1 MELQCEEESQY
12 SQKHDRERARVEV
25 QSAGKSYPSS
35 DRLQDAGQ
43 GVVLELEKLRRLTVH
58 LETIGVVVE
67 FHRTHKVTPAGH
79 HIGEL
84 GGEQAS
90 VTLQSHRWPE
100 ALILRSAVA
109 SQSNDN
115 RDKPQHCCQM

>member
-1 MELQCEEESQY
+1 M
-12 SQKHDRERARVEV
+12 
-25 QSAGKSYPSS
+25 QSAGESYPSS

-67 FHRTHKVTPAGH
+67 FHRTHKVAPAGH

-84 GGEQAS
+84 RGEQAS
-90 VTLQSHRWPE
+90 VTLQSHG
-100 ALILRSAVA
+100 
-109 SQSNDN
+109 
-115 RDKPQHCCQM
+115 